1 MLLKTRHPLTRWAA
15 ALASAA
21 VVAAGSLGIAP
32 TASAVPRFANQI
44 AWTAPTMAVPY
55 GTAITAVAGSGQ
67 FTLTPQTYSAG
78 TWTPGTPVT
87 TSSPVVAQAYDAN
100 GVAVDM
106 TTITLPAAT
115 CALYAATDT
124 TYRRPLTG
132 TIAGPANYVTRCTA
146 ASTVAGYA
154 NAYVN
159 GRGVVQGEA
168 TLTVTYPGLKSVDA
182 VTTLG
187 SYPSTLGYTSVKK
200 NGISAAAPIATCGI
214 YAAAD
219 TTYTGTNYAGLTA
232 PVGSYKAHCA
242 YNADPLWS
250 TTYNGDVAL
259 TVVGTPTTTTVNCPT
274 NVTYNGSAQT
284 PCTATVTGNGLNLSV
299 TPTYT
304 NNTNAGTATASYSYA
319 GDTLYAPSSGS
330 ANFTIDPNASSTVV
344 TCPASVS
351 YNGQAQTPCSVA
363 VTATDGLSLN
373 FALTDPTA
381 YSSNT
386 NAGTASVSYTWPG
399 DANHTSSTGTATF
412 QIHAASTTTV
422 TCPASVVYT
431 GTAQTPCTVTVTDG
445 GALNLTFD
453 ANYSAN
459 TNVGTVTAS
468 YSWPGD
474 ATHDPS
480 SGSATFAITPA
491 ASTVTVNCPASVVYN
506 GSAQTPCTA
515 TITGAGGLNSTVALA
530 SGDYSNNTNVG
541 TATAS
546 YTYTGDANHSSATSS
561 NSFGITQRAETL
573 TASSGSITYGGSFT
587 AGYAFNPTLP
597 NGDLTTAPTCAVYAT
612 ADTLFANPLT
622 GTFDAG
628 SYVTHCS
635 GAVVSANIALTYADG
650 TLTVAQASSTSV
662 ITCNPTSVVYN
673 AVPQTPCSVTV
684 TGAGGLNI
692 TTLPT
697 YANNTNVGTATASYT
712 YSGDANHTGSTA
724 TPVTFTIT
732 KASSTTTVNCPT
744 SVVYTGTAQT
754 PCTVTVTDG
763 GALNLT
769 FDANYSANTNVGTVT
784 ASYSWPG
791 DATHDPSSGSA
802 TFAITPAAS
811 TVTVN
816 CPASVVYNGSAQTP
830 CSVTITAPGIST
842 TATPTYTNNTNVG
855 TATASYTY
863 AGTANVNGSTGSATF
878 AITKASVTI
887 TASSPAAITYG
898 ANVPAITY
906 TSSVPA
912 LTWNPA
918 ITCAVYASGDTAF
931 ATALT
936 GVQNAGTYVTH
947 CANGVNANY
956 TPTYVDGSLTINKAA
971 ATVTASSATI
981 ANGAATPAITFTTNP
996 TPITWTTTPTCA
1008 VYTTADTTFATPLT
1022 GNRTAG
1028 TYVTHCANGVSVN
1041 YTPSYVNGTL
1051 TVTAAATPVTVTAS
1065 TSTITYGATVPAVT
1079 FTTNPTPI
1087 TWTTTPTCA
1096 VYTTADTTFATALT
1110 GVQNAGTYVTH
1121 CANGAATGY
1130 APSYVNGALTIS
1142 KAATVSVTASTPAA
1156 ITYGAA
1162 LPTVTSTTPTGGW
1175 TTAPTCGVYRTA
1187 GSATAL
1193 TGIQNAGAYV
1203 TKCSG
1208 GVAVNYTTV
1217 TYVNGT
1223 LTINKAAVTITA
1235 QTTTGTRGG
1244 RIPTPTS
1251 TSNPTTATYTTA
1263 AICRVYNTTDT
1274 LFATPLTGNF
1284 PNAAGT
1290 YVTRCTGAVST
1301 NYTPSYVNG
1310 TITVA

>member
-1 MLLKTRHPLTRWAA
+1 MLLNIRHPLARWAA

-21 VVAAGSLGIAP
+21 VVAAGSLAIAP
-32 TASAVPRFANQI
+32 AASAVPRYTNQLV
-44 AWTAPTMAVPY
+44 WTAPSVTVPY
-55 GTAITAVAGSGQ
+55 GTAITAAAGDGRL
-67 FTLTPQTYSAG
+67 TLTPQTYSAG
-78 TWTPGTPVT
+78 TWTPGTPVAY
-87 TSSPVVAQAYDAN
+87 SASVVAQAYD
-100 GVAVDM
+100 GTGTAVNM
-106 TTITLPAAT
+106 ASITLPTAT
-115 CALYAATDT
+115 CGLYATTDT
-124 TYRRPLTG
+124 GQAHPRTG
-132 TIAGPANYVTRCTA
+132 TIPGPANYVTYCTA
-146 ASTVAGYA
+146 DGTVAGYTNVSIA
-154 NAYVN
+154 
-159 GRGVVQGEA
+159 GKGVVQGEA
-168 TLTVTYPGLKSVDA
+168 TLSTRYTGPTSIDA
-182 VTTLG
+182 VTAFG
-187 SYPSTLGYTSVKK
+187 AYPSVLGYTSVKK
-200 NGISAAAPIATCGI
+200 NSVAAAAPLATCGL

-232 PVGSYKAHCA
+232 PVGSYNAHCA

-386 NAGTASVSYTWPG
+386 NTGTASVSYTWPG

-422 TCPASVVYT
+422 TCPASVIYT

-459 TNVGTVTAS
+459 TNVGTA
-468 YSWPGD
+468 
-474 ATHDPS
+474 
-480 SGSATFAITPA
+480 
-491 ASTVTVNCPASVVYN
+491 
-506 GSAQTPCTA
+506 
-515 TITGAGGLNSTVALA
+515 
-530 SGDYSNNTNVG
+530 
-541 TATAS
+541 
-546 YTYTGDANHSSATSS
+546 
-561 NSFGITQRAETL
+561 
-573 TASSGSITYGGSFT
+573 
-587 AGYAFNPTLP
+587 
-597 NGDLTTAPTCAVYAT
+597 
-612 ADTLFANPLT
+612 
-622 GTFDAG
+622 
-628 SYVTHCS
+628 
-635 GAVVSANIALTYADG
+635 
-650 TLTVAQASSTSV
+650 
-662 ITCNPTSVVYN
+662 
-673 AVPQTPCSVTV
+673 
-684 TGAGGLNI
+684 
-692 TTLPT
+692 
-697 YANNTNVGTATASYT
+697 
-712 YSGDANHTGSTA
+712 
-724 TPVTFTIT
+724 
-732 KASSTTTVNCPT
+732 
-744 SVVYTGTAQT
+744 
-754 PCTVTVTDG
+754 
-763 GALNLT
+763 
-769 FDANYSANTNVGTVT
+769 T

-956 TPTYVDGSLTINKAA
+956 TPTYVDGSLTINKSATA
-971 ATVTASSATI
+971 VTVTASS
-981 ANGAATPAITFTTNP
+981 
-996 TPITWTTTPTCA
+996 
-1008 VYTTADTTFATPLT
+1008 
-1022 GNRTAG
+1022 
-1028 TYVTHCANGVSVN
+1028 
-1041 YTPSYVNGTL
+1041 
-1051 TVTAAATPVTVTAS
+1051 
-1065 TSTITYGATVPAVT
+1065 
-1079 FTTNPTPI
+1079 
-1087 TWTTTPTCA
+1087 
-1096 VYTTADTTFATALT
+1096 
-1110 GVQNAGTYVTH
+1110 
-1121 CANGAATGY
+1121 
-1130 APSYVNGALTIS
+1130 
-1142 KAATVSVTASTPAA
+1142 PAA
-1156 ITYGAA
+1156 ITYGTAVPA
-1162 LPTVTSTTPTGGW
+1162 VTSTTPTGGW
-1175 TTAPTCGVYRTA
+1175 TTAPTCGVYA
-1187 GSATAL
+1187 NAASNTAL
-1193 TGIQNAGAYV
+1193 TGVQNAGTYV
-1203 TKCSG
+1203 TKCAG
-1208 GVAVNYTTV
+1208 GVALNYSNI
-1217 TYVNGT
+1217 TYVNGS
-1223 LTINKAAVTITA
+1223 LVINKAPVVITA
-1235 QTTTGTRGG
+1235 QSRTGTRGG
-1244 RIPTPTS
+1244 AIPTPTF
-1251 TSNPTTATYTTA
+1251 TSNPTAATYTTQP
-1263 AICRVYNTTDT
+1263 ICRVYNTSDT
-1274 LFATPLTGNF
+1274 TFATPLTGNF

-1290 YVTRCTGAVST
+1290 YVTHCSGAVST